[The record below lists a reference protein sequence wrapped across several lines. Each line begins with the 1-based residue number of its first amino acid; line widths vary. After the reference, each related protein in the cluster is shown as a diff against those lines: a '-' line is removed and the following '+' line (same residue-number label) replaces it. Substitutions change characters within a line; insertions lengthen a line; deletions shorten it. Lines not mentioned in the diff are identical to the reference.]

1 MVTFF
6 IIWLGQVASTIGSEM
21 TNFAIIIWAW
31 ETTQEATPL
40 SLLLFFSQTPRII
53 AALFSGVIID
63 RFDRKKLLII
73 GDGIAGLSTIV
84 ILLLFFT
91 NHLQIWHLYVT
102 GAINGLF
109 SQIQTLAFLPLV
121 SLMVPKKHYTRASA
135 MNGVQSGISATV
147 APIAAGFL
155 YAHFGFSGVLY
166 ADLITF
172 IIAIGTIIYITIPQ
186 GSTPTNQ
193 TKETTNWK
201 AFSQELTFGFS
212 YISQRPSLVA
222 VLCIFLIH
230 VFILNTNVTIL
241 SPMILARSEA
251 NEEVLGSVFM
261 TFGLG
266 NMLSGVFMTVWGST
280 KNRVN
285 NLLSG
290 RILQLGS
297 LMMLG
302 LGAYPIV
309 WMIAAFGCGF
319 FALFPGSFYQSIWFS
334 KVEPSVQGKVFAAR
348 SFITHIVLTLAL
360 VISGP
365 LADFVFE
372 PAMEKGTVLA
382 NLLGGIFGTG
392 KGSGMALQWTLLSA
406 IGVLICLVGYRLP
419 LLQNLDK
426 NLPDHDSSSLEQT
439 P

>member
-6 IIWLGQVASTIGSEM
+6 IIWLGQVASAIGSEM

-53 AALFSGVIID
+53 AALLTGIIID

-84 ILLLFFT
+84 ILWLFFT
-91 NHLQIWHLYVT
+91 NHLEIWHLYVT

-135 MNGVQSGISATV
+135 MNGVQQGISATV

-186 GSTPTNQ
+186 SSTPSEKTRKHQ
-193 TKETTNWK
+193 NWK
-201 AFSQELTFGFS
+201 AFSQELSFGFS
-212 YISQRPSLVA
+212 YLIQRPSLVA
-222 VLCIFLIH
+222 ILCIFLIH
-230 VFILNTNVTIL
+230 LFILNSNITIL
-241 SPMILARSEA
+241 SPMILARSE
-251 NEEVLGSVFM
+251 NQEEVLGSVFM

-285 NLLSG
+285 NLLLG
-290 RILQLGS
+290 RSLQLSS

-302 LGAYPIV
+302 LGSYPIV
-309 WMIAAFGCGF
+309 WMIFAFSCGF
-319 FALFPGSFYQSIWFS
+319 FALFPGSFYQSIWFA
-334 KVEPSVQGKVFAAR
+334 KVDPSVQGKVFAAR
-348 SFITHIVLTLAL
+348 SFITHIVVTLAL

-365 LADFVFE
+365 MADYIFE

-392 KGSGMALQWTLLSA
+392 EGAGMALQFALLSA
-406 IGVLICLVGYRLP
+406 IGVLICLVGYSLP
-419 LLQNLDK
+419 LLQNLET
-426 NLPDHDSSSLEQT
+426 NLPDHNSISLDKI